1 MAKRKAIVIVLA
13 LIMAASLITVSVSAE
28 ETADLSIGSLAELQ
42 SFADSVKNGETYEGQ
57 TVALTADI
65 DLGGEANPWTPISA
79 FNGTFDGNG
88 HIVSGLYIESGSS
101 VGFFGAVS
109 GATIKN
115 LVVRGSVTGV
125 SNVAGVVGNL
135 TAGQVINCGNEA
147 TVSGDSNVGGV
158 VGAVNGESTVSG
170 CYNKGAVSGTRG
182 YIGGVTGQ
190 HWKAGTVQNCY
201 NVGTV
206 SGPAT
211 VGGVVGGH
219 KAASPVVENCYNAGE
234 VVDSEGYENNIG
246 AVVGATR
253 GTQTNCFYL
262 EGCGTSTKEGV
273 TEVTEITVDMLGE
286 AFIADDD
293 GINGGLPVLAWQL
306 KVPDLIIGSYE
317 ALKAFAD
324 SVNGGETYEGKLVR
338 LDVNVTLGGE
348 ANPWTPISTFKGT
361 FDGNYHVVSDLYI
374 ASGSSVGFF
383 GKVNGGTIKNLVV
396 RGSVT
401 GTVDVAGVVGYL
413 TAGQVINCGN
423 EATVSG
429 DSEVGG
435 VVGAVNGESTVSGCY
450 NKGAVSGT
458 RGYIGGV
465 TGQHW
470 RAGTVQNCYNVG
482 TVSGPATVGGVVGG
496 HRAASPVVENC
507 FNAGDVVDTAG
518 NANNIGAVVGATA
531 AGGTRT
537 NCFYLTGCG
546 TDSKEGVSE
555 VSEITAEQLGD
566 AFVAS
571 AQSVMLKWES
581 SISDEAPV
589 RPAFVEKTELS
600 AQLASTIKA
609 AIKSTKTHGS
619 VSGTLLGSSGFTSGA
634 SSTGTD
640 WMALAMG
647 RFGYFAGGE
656 YVHMFDDGTGY
667 DDYLAA
673 MKTYIET
680 TYAENNGVLHRVK
693 ATEWHR
699 AVITIAALGGDPT
712 NFGTYNGN
720 PINLVADGSYN
731 SALSEG
737 PGTQGINGWIWGLI
751 AMDVGMYEVPSDAKY
766 TRDTFITEILKM
778 QLTDGVQGNTY
789 GGWVL
794 GGYGTKSD
802 VDITA
807 MAIQALAPYY
817 NSDKVYTYVND
828 SSKQTVSKTV
838 RQCVDEALD
847 VLGSMQKENGGFS
860 SWGSENAESIAQAIV
875 ALCSVGINPATD
887 ARFVTSSG
895 KTLLD
900 GLMQFALSDGG
911 FCHVANTGW
920 NSMAND
926 QATYALISYWRLENG
941 FRSLYDMRGEMTDEA
956 KQAIVEATNAITEAV
971 NPSAENYKQGLKSAL
986 QKFRN
991 VPEAERRYVTN
1002 YSVLVSAIEL
1012 VGGEEALDTTDP
1024 YVVSI
1029 SVTKNPNKVRYYI
1042 GETFDATGM
1051 EVSVVYSDGRTEVI
1065 DSYTVSS
1072 TGKLALGE
1080 DTVYISYGILK
1091 TTVTIEVR
1099 ERMPWQGEGT
1109 EDDPYLI
1116 ETPDDLVDLRWYV
1129 FENRLNT
1136 VGVYFRMTQ
1145 DVNMKNIADWK
1156 GIADNSA
1163 KGFQGHFDGN
1173 GFKVWNLNGH
1183 TYNVC
1188 GLFGRLGDG
1197 AVIENL
1203 TIASGTIGGVYN
1215 NSIGGIAGQ
1224 IVENATVT
1232 IKNCHNYATLIGNWG
1247 IGGIVGQIENG
1258 SSVTFENCSNH
1269 GTIKAANTGAGI
1281 VGQVGPNRWKANGAK
1296 AIVINCYNV
1305 GTIQG
1310 DGTWGLGGLVGSY
1323 RLCGAGQVIRNSY
1336 NAGRVSNSETAGAIF
1351 GSIAESDLT
1360 MENVFYL
1367 DSSNNAVNGEFTDG
1381 GDDTVGTVTGNAVAK
1396 SQTEMC
1402 SADIL
1407 SLLGAEFVV
1416 DKDNINDSYPV
1427 LNGQKAL
1434 GTESAVRSK
1443 TEIYDATDLKAFAD
1457 RVNAGESFTGKTV
1470 LLMLDIDLIDI
1481 ANWGPIGSY
1490 SSVQFDGIFDGQGHV
1505 IKNLNS
1511 TSGGLFYRVGTNAVI
1526 KNVGI
1531 ASGTIGSSTITFV
1544 GAIAGWSNGAD
1555 IINCWNA
1562 ASVICSGWSGGIVGV
1577 VRDGGESIIK
1587 GCYNLGSVTA
1597 RDSAIGGIVG
1607 HLATS
1612 NNGTEVNVTVSD
1624 CYNLGVLTAADCV
1637 GGIVGRAQA
1646 GHTIVN
1652 CYNAGTMIVNGVNI
1666 LDGIGGICGMLTS
1679 GSQSSNCY
1687 YDSSKSERGIS
1698 NDTDNTVGKTAD
1710 EMKTAEF
1717 VALLGE
1723 GFQQDRYGIVNGGY
1737 PLCAWQDTSA
1747 ANIVDEVVA
1756 KINAIGNVTVDSGS
1770 AIESARKAY
1779 ADLEEELKSFVPN
1792 YSALVTAE
1800 ADYQAALL
1808 AQAKTNATAELENY
1822 KTASDYREAQRTEL
1836 QQIVDQG
1843 KQAIAAATTEQ
1854 EVATALATA
1863 KANADKVKTNAQ
1875 LNAEEAQVA
1884 IDAINAIG
1892 SVTVDSGSAITA
1904 ARQAYD
1910 ALSDEAKLLV
1920 ANYAVLQQAETD
1932 YQAAL
1937 LAQAKA
1943 NATTE
1948 LEGYKTASDYREAQR
1963 TELQQIVDQG
1973 KQAIAAATTEQEVAT
1988 ALATAKANADKV
2000 KTNAQLNAEEAQA
2013 VIDTIN
2019 AIGNVNADSKQS
2031 IEEAR
2036 QAYDSLSDEAKSLVG
2051 NYSDLISAEST
2062 YTQIVK
2068 DQNRTTTIIWVCS
2081 AAAVACIVAA
2091 VVVVMLKRKK
2101 AKAK

>member
-1 MAKRKAIVIVLA
+1 MAKRKVIVIVLA

-28 ETADLSIGSLAELQ
+28 ETTDLSIGTLAELQ
-42 SFADSVKNGETYEGQ
+42 AFADSAKNGETFEGQ

-65 DLGGEANPWTPISA
+65 DLGGESNPWTPIST
-79 FNGTFDGNG
+79 FKGTFDGNG
-88 HIVSGLYIESGSS
+88 HVVSGLYIASGST
-101 VGFFGAVS
+101 VGFFGAVN
-109 GATIKN
+109 GGTIKN
-115 LVVRGSVTGV
+115 LVVRGSVAGA

-147 TVSGDSNVGGV
+147 TVSGDTNVGGV
-158 VGAVNGESTVSG
+158 VGVVNGASTVSG
-170 CYNKGAVSGTRG
+170 CYNKGDITATTG

-190 HWKAGTVQNCY
+190 HWRAGTVQNCY

-206 SGPAT
+206 KGPAT

-219 KAASPVVENCYNAGE
+219 KAASPVVENCFNAGS
-234 VVDSEGYENNIG
+234 VVDSTGNANNIG

-262 EGCGTSTKEGV
+262 TGCGTSTKEGV
-273 TEVTEITVDMLGE
+273 KEVAKITADMLGE

-293 GINGGLPVLAWQL
+293 GINGGLPVLAWQQ

-348 ANPWTPISTFKGT
+348 SNPWTPISMFKGT

-374 ASGSSVGFF
+374 ASGSTVGFF
-383 GKVNGGTIKNLVV
+383 GAVNGGTIKNLVV
-396 RGSVT
+396 RGSVA
-401 GTVDVAGVVGYL
+401 GASNVAGVVGNL

-429 DSEVGG
+429 DTNVGG
-435 VVGAVNGESTVSGCY
+435 VVGVVNGASTVSGCY
-450 NKGAVSGT
+450 NKGDITAT
-458 RGYIGGV
+458 TGYIGGV

-482 TVSGPATVGGVVGG
+482 TVKGPATVGGVVGG
-496 HRAASPVVENC
+496 HKAASPVVENC
-507 FNAGDVVDTAG
+507 FNAGSVVDSTG
-518 NANNIGAVVGATA
+518 NANNIGAVVGATR
-531 AGGTRT
+531 GTQT
-537 NCFYLTGCG
+537 NCFYLKGCG
-546 TDSKEGVSE
+546 TSIKAGVTE
-555 VSEITAEQLGD
+555 VSAISAEQLGD

-571 AQSVMLKWES
+571 EQSASLKWEAS
-581 SISDEAPV
+581 VSDEAPV
-589 RPAFVEKTELS
+589 RPAFVEKTERS
-600 AQLASTIKA
+600 AQLAGYIKD
-609 AIKSTKTHGS
+609 AIKSTKTNGS
-619 VSGTLLGSSGFTSGA
+619 ISGTLLGSSSFTSGA

-647 RFGYFAGGE
+647 RFGYYVGNE
-656 YVHMFDDGTGY
+656 YVHMVDDGTGY
-667 DDYLAA
+667 EDYLAA
-673 MKTYIET
+673 LKTYIET
-680 TYAENNGVLHRVK
+680 TYAANNGLLHRVK

-699 AVITIAALGGDPT
+699 AVVTIAALGGDPT
-712 NFGTYNGN
+712 NFGTYNGK

-731 SALSEG
+731 NALSEG

-778 QLTDGVQGNTY
+778 QLTDGVNGNKY

-817 NSDKVYTYVND
+817 NSDKVYTYVNEI
-828 SSKQTVSKTV
+828 SKQTVSKTV

-847 VLGSMQKENGGFS
+847 VLGSMQKDSGGFS
-860 SWGSENAESIAQAIV
+860 SWSSENSESIAQAIV

-887 ARFVTSSG
+887 SRFVTPSG

-900 GLMQFALSDGG
+900 GLLQFALSDGG

-941 FRSLYDMRGEMTDEA
+941 FRSLYDMRGEMTDET

-991 VPEAERRYVTN
+991 VPEAERRYVVN
-1002 YSVLVSAIEL
+1002 YSVLASAIEL

-1029 SVTKNPNKVRYYI
+1029 SVTKNPDKVRYYI
-1042 GETFDATGM
+1042 GETFDTSGM
-1051 EVSVVYSDGRTEVI
+1051 EVSAVYSDGRTEVI
-1065 DSYTVSS
+1065 QSYTVSP
-1072 TGKLALGE
+1072 TGKLALG
-1080 DTVYISYGILK
+1080 DDAVYIYYGILK

-1156 GIADNSA
+1156 GIGDSSA

-1183 TYNVC
+1183 TYNDC

-1197 AVIENL
+1197 AVIQNL
-1203 TIASGTIGGVYN
+1203 TIASGTIGGEYN

-1258 SSVTFENCSNH
+1258 ASATFENCSNH
-1269 GTIKAANTGAGI
+1269 GTINAAYTGGGI

-1296 AIVINCYNV
+1296 AAVINCYNV

-1310 DGTWGLGGLVGSY
+1310 NGTWGLGGLVGSY

-1336 NAGRVSNSETAGAIF
+1336 NAGKVSNSETAGAIF

-1360 MENVFYL
+1360 IENVFYL
-1367 DSSNNAVNGEFTDG
+1367 DSSNNAVSGVFTDG
-1381 GDDTVGTVTGNAVAK
+1381 GDDTVGTVTGNAIAK

-1402 SADIL
+1402 GADVL
-1407 SLLGAEFVV
+1407 SLLGTAFLA
-1416 DKDNINDSYPV
+1416 DKDNINDKYPV

-1481 ANWGPIGSY
+1481 ANWVPIGRY

-1511 TSGGLFYRVGTNAVI
+1511 TSGGLFGYAGTNAVI
-1526 KNVGI
+1526 KNLGI
-1531 ASGTIGSSTITFV
+1531 ASGTIGKDNLSFV
-1544 GAIAGWSNGAD
+1544 GAIVGWSNGAD
-1555 IINCWNA
+1555 IINCWNGA
-1562 ASVICSGWSGGIVGV
+1562 TIFGSYSGGIVGT
-1577 VRDGGESIIK
+1577 VRDGGESVIQ
-1587 GCYNLGSVTA
+1587 GCFNVGSVT
-1597 RDSAIGGIVG
+1597 DSFQGNVGGIVG

-1612 NNGTEVNVTVSD
+1612 NQGTNVNVTVSD
-1624 CYNLGVLTAADCV
+1624 CYNLGAITALDDC
-1637 GGIVGRAQA
+1637 GGIVGRAQD
-1646 GHTIVN
+1646 GHVIKN
-1652 CYNAGTMIVNGVNI
+1652 CYNAGVVTANGENI
-1666 LDGIGGICGMLTS
+1666 LFGAGAIASSVTS
-1679 GSQSSNCY
+1679 DNEITNCY
-1687 YDSSKSERGIS
+1687 YDSSKSTCGIS
-1698 NDTDNTVGKTAD
+1698 NGTDNTVGKTAQ
-1710 EMKTAEF
+1710 EMNTAEF
-1717 VALLGE
+1717 VALLGN
-1723 GFQQDRYGIVNGGY
+1723 GFQQDRYGIVNNGY
-1737 PLCAWQDTSA
+1737 PLCDWQDCSA
-1747 ANIVDEVVA
+1747 ANAVDFVVD
-1756 KINAIGNVTVDSGS
+1756 KINAIGNVTVNSGS
-1770 AIESARKAY
+1770 AIDAARKAY
-1779 ADLEEELKSFVPN
+1779 KDLEEELKSFVPN
-1792 YSALVTAE
+1792 YSVLVAAE
-1800 ADYQAALL
+1800 SDYQAALL

-1822 KTASDYREAQRTEL
+1822 KVASDYRQAQRTEL

-1854 EVATALATA
+1854 EVATALSAA

-1875 LNAEEAQVA
+1875 LNAEEAQAV
-1884 IDAINAIG
+1884 IDAISAIG
-1892 SVTVDSGSAITA
+1892 NVTVNSGSAIQA
-1904 ARQAYD
+1904 ARQSYD

-1920 ANYAVLQQAETD
+1920 ENYSALVAAESD

-1937 LAQAKA
+1937 LAQAKT
-1943 NATTE
+1943 NATAE
-1948 LEGYKTASDYREAQR
+1948 LENYKVASDYRQAQR

-1988 ALATAKANADKV
+1988 ALSAAKANADKV

-2013 VIDTIN
+2013 VVSIIS
-2019 AIGNVNADSKQS
+2019 AIGNVNSNSKQS

-2036 QAYDSLSDEAKSLVG
+2036 QAYEALSDEAKRLVA
-2051 NYSDLISAEST
+2051 NYADLISAEST

-2068 DQNRTTTIIWVCS
+2068 EQNRTATIIWVCS
-2081 AAAVACIVAA
+2081 AAAVACVVAA